1 MWRHSFGHHAV
12 KAKCLCLQLYGYYKR
27 PGYVSTK
34 RLGNLLSASTKS
46 LGTFTIAIDTVN
58 PTITPINFQ
67 NGKWISK
74 QKVLKVKINDDLSG
88 ISNYR
93 ATINGKWILM
103 EYEYKKG
110 TLTYDF
116 DDEIIS
122 DTENN
127 LKIIVTDNVGNNA
140 TFEATFYRK

>member
-1 MWRHSFGHHAV
+1 
-12 KAKCLCLQLYGYYKR
+12 
-27 PGYVSTK
+27 
-34 RLGNLLSASTKS
+34 
-46 LGTFTIAIDTVN
+46 
-58 PTITPINFQ
+58 
-67 NGKWISK
+67 
-74 QKVLKVKINDDLSG
+74 
-88 ISNYR
+88 
-93 ATINGKWILM
+93 M